1 MSRTRILS
9 AIIVAMFAV
18 AACGGTAATSAPTA
32 ASQSEAPASAPAASA
47 PAASA
52 PAASESAAASEPAS
66 AAAAPC
72 ASSSA
77 AGAVSVKIANFAFD
91 PATVKAKVG
100 DVITWTNTD
109 SVKHTA
115 TIKGNEEA
123 CTTVP
128 LDNEA
133 SGGISFSVAGTYD
146 FFCKIH
152 PQMTGKIEVT
162 S

>member
-9 AIIVAMFAV
+9 AIIVTMFAV

-32 ASQSEAPASAPAASA
+32 AAPSQAPASAPAASE
-47 PAASA
+47 
-52 PAASESAAASEPAS
+52 PAASESAAASQPAS
-66 AAAAPC
+66 VAAAPC
-72 ASSSA
+72 ATSSA

-115 TIKGNEEA
+115 TVKGNEEA

>member
-9 AIIVAMFAV
+9 AIIVAMFAA

-32 ASQSEAPASAPAASA
+32 APQSQAPASEAPASA

-52 PAASESAAASEPAS
+52 PAASESAAASAPAS

-72 ASSSA
+72 AASDT

-100 DVITWTNTD
+100 DTITWTNSD
-109 SVKHTA
+109 STGHTA
-115 TIKGNEEA
+115 TIKGNEAA
-123 CTTVP
+123 CTTAI
-128 LDNEA
+128 LA
-133 SGGISFSVAGTYD
+133 SGKSGGISFSAAGTYD

-152 PQMTGKIEVT
+152 PQMTGKTEVT

>member
-52 PAASESAAASEPAS
+52 PAASEPAS

>member
-18 AACGGTAATSAPTA
+18 AACGGTAATSAPTTA
-32 ASQSEAPASAPAASA
+32 AQSEAP
-47 PAASA
+47 ASA

-72 ASSSA
+72 AASSA

-115 TIKGNEEA
+115 TVKGNEEA

-133 SGGISFSVAGTYD
+133 SGGITFSVAGTYD